1 MTEMKAKVQSM
12 FDDLEA
18 GAYSFG
24 GLSCYIF
31 MNKCYMTLR
40 EYENYENEQFYENV
54 IEGTFSTTPRNRLV
68 YHSDNGW
75 ALQCFK
81 TLYWAQHNVIPHCC
95 FENQFNHTL
104 PQRVLIPRSSG
115 INTVALTRSQEYGT
129 RFRKSRT
136 NKDSKERIYVRVSWL
151 SDTMSKENDDAKESV
166 SCFDGLFK
174 DVDLE
179 DIVRLNPEIKEKG
192 VEFILNYIK
201 VEESMNEMQKQVIE
215 KCNKR
220 LEEWCKKTLQPIL
233 DFYTNS
239 GIVIITYKIV

>member
-1 MTEMKAKVQSM
+1 MTEMEAKVQSM

-18 GAYSFG
+18 AACNFG

-54 IEGTFSTTPRNRLV
+54 IEGTFTISPMNRLV

-81 TLYWAQHNVIPHCC
+81 TLYWVQHNVIPHCC

-115 INTVALTRSQEYGT
+115 ENTLAFTRSQEYGT
-129 RFRKSRT
+129 RFRKSRS
-136 NKDSKERIYVRVSWL
+136 NKDSEERIYIRVSW
-151 SDTMSKENDDAKESV
+151 TNDKNITESV

-192 VEFILNYIK
+192 MKYILNYIK

-239 GIVIITYKIV
+239 GIVHINYKIV